1 MLILKPTPSQQEQ
14 VSNMK
19 IGEIWYVRVDDNL
32 LLDKKRISDLTVRT
46 VEIETLDYF
55 FRLYLVQCSGF
66 IIAWIIDA
74 G

>member
-1 MLILKPTPSQQEQ
+1 MKPTPTQQEQ

-55 FRLYLVQCSGF
+55 PRSYRYERKDVVFVEKVK
-66 IIAWIIDA
+66 
-74 G
+74 